1 MRKGLIVAVMVL
13 SVSALYAGD
22 LVNKDSKQYRIEV
35 KKDSSTRTE
44 FSISGS
50 STQCDSVK
58 KGYVLKNAT
67 TGDSIK
73 VTTDGKV
80 YIKNGKFSQN

>member
-1 MRKGLIVAVMVL
+1 MKKVLAAVMVL
-13 SVSALYAGD
+13 SATALYAGD

-58 KGYVLKNAT
+58 KGYILKNAT
-67 TGDSIK
+67 IGDSIK
-73 VTTDGKV
+73 VTTDKKV
-80 YIKNGKFSQN
+80 YIKNGKFSQD

>member
-1 MRKGLIVAVMVL
+1 MKKLLVLAAIL
-13 SVSALYAGD
+13 SVSAAYAGD

-50 STQCDSVK
+50 TTQCDSVK
-58 KGYVLKNAT
+58 KGYVLRNAT
-67 TGDSIK
+67 TGDSIT
-73 VTTDGKV
+73 VSTDKKV
-80 YIKNGKFSQN
+80 YIKNGKFSQD